1 VRILITGASRGLGLA
16 LARHL
21 IDQQHHVVGCSR
33 SSSSDLT
40 SDRYEHLVADVT
52 REEDVKRIMDTV
64 RTRHGGLDVLI
75 NNAGW
80 ARMLPIA
87 LTPAET
93 ARRIME
99 ANFLSTFMLT
109 HAALRLLR
117 RSDNGRIVNV
127 SSIAVPLRL
136 EGEAVYAAAKSAVE
150 MFTRI
155 TAKEV
160 GGWGITCNAIGPSP
174 IRTRLIEGVPEAKLK
189 VLIDGQAIREWA
201 EPSDVINVVDFF
213 LRPESRLVTG
223 QIVYLG
229 GYG

>member
-1 VRILITGASRGLGLA
+1 MRILITGASRGLGLA

-21 IDQQHHVVGCSR
+21 IDQHHHVVGCSR
-33 SSSSDLT
+33 SASDLA
-40 SDRYEHLVADVT
+40 SDRYEHVIADVT
-52 REEDVKRIMDTV
+52 KEEDVKRVMASV
-64 RTRHGGLDVLI
+64 RTRHGGLDALI

-93 ARRIME
+93 AKRIID

-117 RSDNGRIVNV
+117 RSGHGRIVNL
-127 SSIAVPLRL
+127 SSIAVAMRL
-136 EGEAVYAAAKSAVE
+136 EGEAVYASAKSAVE

-160 GGWGITCNAIGPSP
+160 GGWGITCNAVGPSP
-174 IRTRLIEGVPEAKLK
+174 IRTRLIEGVPEEKLQA
-189 VLIDGQAIREWA
+189 LIDGQAIAEWA
-201 EPSDVINVVDFF
+201 EPADVINVVDFF
-213 LRPESRLVTG
+213 LRPESRLITG

>member
-1 VRILITGASRGLGLA
+1 V
-16 LARHL
+16 
-21 IDQQHHVVGCSR
+21 
-33 SSSSDLT
+33 
-40 SDRYEHLVADVT
+40 
-52 REEDVKRIMDTV
+52 DTV

-80 ARMLPIA
+80 ARMLPLA

-117 RSDNGRIVNV
+117 RSTNGRIVNL

-160 GGWGITCNAIGPSP
+160 GGWGVTCNAIGPSP

-189 VLIDGQAIREWA
+189 TLIDGQAIREWA
-201 EPSDVINVVDFF
+201 EPKDVINVVDFF
-213 LRPESRLVTG
+213 LRPESRLITG